1 MECGEKI
8 RVLVLPNEDLTPR
21 TGLDFGIMLVYIRDV
36 TAGMTLAAEGGETG
50 EVYLLSVKDNCGRFN
65 P

>member
-21 TGLDFGIMLVYIRDV
+21 TGLDVEIMLGYIRDV
-36 TAGMTLAAEGGETG
+36 TAGMILAAEGGETG
-50 EVYLLSVKDNCGRFN
+50 EVYLLSVEDNCGRFT